1 MGRTRA
7 AQAKAEW
14 CCRHRKRG
22 CARRV
27 PGGQEKLAEAPAA
40 AAGQEKFAEAPAAAP
55 PPDAGRR
62 AAGPPEA
69 ARSVAGVRKGTKGVS
84 AKGVTANFMDRGQ
97 IWGH

>member
-27 PGGQEKLAEAPAA
+27 PGGQEKL
-40 AAGQEKFAEAPAAAP
+40 AEAPAAAP